1 MYKQVGEVR
10 WNKRKDSLLVS
21 FMGTDLSAAID
32 KIKMDGYGT
41 PNIDQTRVI
50 VDPMNVKMI

>member
-1 MYKQVGEVR
+1 MR

-41 PNIDQTRVI
+41 PNLDQTRVI
-50 VDPMNVKMI
+50 VDPMNDKMT